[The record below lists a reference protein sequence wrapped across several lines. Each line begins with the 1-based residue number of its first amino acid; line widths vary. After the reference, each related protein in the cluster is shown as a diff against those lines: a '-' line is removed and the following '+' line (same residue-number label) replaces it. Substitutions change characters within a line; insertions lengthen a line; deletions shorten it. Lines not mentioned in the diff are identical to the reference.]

1 MELLLWF
8 ADLMRPYGTQ
18 SYFVMFGVLI
28 ACGFGFPM
36 PEDIVL
42 IAGGLLASQ
51 EIVNE
56 YVVFV
61 VTMAGVLMGDS
72 SIYFLGRRYGE
83 NIKNIGIFKKIIT
96 PSRSERIEK
105 ALAKYG
111 DKVIFIARFLPG
123 LRTPI
128 FLSTGIYR
136 VPYWKF
142 LALDGFAAL
151 ISVPAWIWV
160 GYAFGNNLEA
170 LEKKISQMQMGLY
183 SILGIV
189 IVLIILIFWIKKKFK
204 SKIEI

>member
-1 MELLLWF
+1 MELLIWF

-36 PEDIVL
+36 PEDVVL

-51 EIVNE
+51 GIVDE
-56 YVVFV
+56 YVVFI
-61 VTMAGVLMGDS
+61 VTMAGVLIGDS
-72 SIYFLGRRYGE
+72 SIYFLGRKYGE
-83 NIKNIGIFKKIIT
+83 NIKNIGVFKKIIT
-96 PSRSERIEK
+96 PARSERIEK
-105 ALAKYG
+105 ALQKYG

-142 LALDGFAAL
+142 FALDGFAAL

-183 SILGIV
+183 SILGVV
-189 IVLIILIFWIKKKFK
+189 IVLIILIFWLKKKFK
-204 SKIEI
+204 SKIDI